1 MPELFT
7 FLQEDSLIVLCSVQ
21 FSCSVLSNSL
31 RPHGLQYARP
41 PCPSPAPGAYSKSC
55 PLSRWCHPAI
65 SSSVVPF
72 SRLQS
77 FPASG
82 SLPVSQFFASCG
94 QSIGVSASTSVL
106 ALLGCQKTALP
117 IMGFSSEHFFLWS
130 ECDLFLER
138 NLCVQRAPVCAQFC
152 KIVFSVLLA
161 IGGGPCSERHAY
173 YSGTWHLGKTSHL
186 GSLAL
191 TDSRRRR
198 ILSFH
203 RVYFFHLSDG
213 TNVSGNET

>member
-1 MPELFT
+1 MSSS
-7 FLQEDSLIVLCSVQ
+7 LQ
-21 FSCSVLSNSL
+21 
-31 RPHGLQYARP
+31 PHGLQYARP
-41 PCPSPAPGAYSKSC
+41 PCPSPTPRIYSNSC
-55 PLSRWCHPAI
+55 PLSWWCHPTI
-65 SSSVVPF
+65 SSSVIPSSSCPQF
-72 SRLQS
+72 

>member
-1 MPELFT
+1 MS
-7 FLQEDSLIVLCSVQ
+7 D
-21 FSCSVLSNSL
+21 SL
-31 RPHGLQYARP
+31 RPHGPQHARP